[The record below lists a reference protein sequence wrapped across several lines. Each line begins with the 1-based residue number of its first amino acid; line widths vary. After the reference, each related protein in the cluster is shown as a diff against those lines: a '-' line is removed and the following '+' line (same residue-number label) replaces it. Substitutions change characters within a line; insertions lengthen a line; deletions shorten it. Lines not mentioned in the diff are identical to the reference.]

1 MGTYRI
7 RSGDTLWAL
16 AQKHGT
22 TVDALL
28 RANPQIKNR
37 RLIITGQSLEIPGFR
52 DEFVPARPA
61 RPARPPRPVRP
72 EVPAPSPVPVPRG
85 GGDRRGTSAALE
97 IAKEFLGWNAS
108 RLKVAVNS
116 VGQAM
121 FDWVPNNVNCA
132 NFVSGV
138 LVAAGQLPRSQVD
151 ASVTS
156 LMGKLDRNPDFRRV
170 SLGDARPGDVVS
182 MKTRRGHHVVL
193 FAGWKNGSP
202 LFIGSNNVNADGTQK
217 VSWGQFDYPILAI
230 HQYRG

>member
-72 EVPAPSPVPVPRG
+72 EVPAPSPAPVPRG

-108 RLKVAVNS
+108 RLKVAGNS

-138 LVAAGQLPRSQVD
+138 L
-151 ASVTS
+151 
-156 LMGKLDRNPDFRRV
+156 GKLDRNPDFRRV

>member
-28 RANPQIKNR
+28 RANPQVTNR
-37 RLIITGQSLEIPGFR
+37 RLIITGQKLEIPGYR

-61 RPARPPRPVRP
+61 PRPPRPVRP
-72 EVPAPSPVPVPRG
+72 TGPSPVPRNG
-85 GGDRRGTSAALE
+85 EERRGTSSAYE
-97 IAKEFLGWNAS
+97 IAKDFIGWNAS
-108 RLKVAVNS
+108 RLKVAGNA
-116 VGQAM
+116 VGTAM

-138 LVAAGQLPRSQVD
+138 LVAAGQLKRSQVD
-151 ASVTS
+151 ASVTG
-156 LMGKLDRNPDFRRV
+156 LMETLDRDPQFHRV
-170 SLGDARPGDVVS
+170 SLRDARPGDVVS
-182 MKTRRGHHVVL
+182 MKTRRGHHVVF
-193 FAGWKNGSP
+193 FAGWRDGRP